1 MTIRVGVKDL
11 IRNSNILKEYD
22 YVEIED
28 RKTHKLRGIFVS
40 GKVAEDFKRFLE
52 EKKQK
57 KIQEKLDALNNI
69 VEFAKSSRNHF
80 LDKFDKNDPK
90 ILQKVKGMM

>member
-1 MTIRVGVKDL
+1 MAIRVGVRDL

-28 RKTHKLRGIFVS
+28 KKTHKLRGIFVS

-52 EKKQK
+52 EEKQK

-69 VEFAKSSRNHF
+69 IEFAKSSRNYF
-80 LDKFDKNDPK
+80 LDKFDKNDTK
-90 ILQKVKGMM
+90 ILQKVKGMI